1 MTLSITSCRP
11 GQPCSSPSPGL
22 SSCRSQGEPII
33 ETRGSVAISQCFYS
47 FLLSVFLKLILIL
60 VHKYHQ
66 TSPETKQDVRLP
78 LIQEKC
84 CHSVTLLFRKL
95 CWSYNFTSTGGNTQ
109 KSGAKKIWDSLICL
123 IFIKFFERSNQIYW
137 EDLSIWERARLA
149 LRANKYEMMKRSGKI
164 ELGLI
169 DFIQQKEM
177 KKSHSDKLTEIWPD
191 ITIKNYC
198 LEISLLEFKLAKSVA
213 GKFN

>member
-1 MTLSITSCRP
+1 MYVNTIRLGHRQNKMSVSHWFRRNTVTVSLCYSGNSAGATLLLQLVGIP
-11 GQPCSSPSPGL
+11 
-22 SSCRSQGEPII
+22 RSQEPKKS
-33 ETRGSVAISQCFYS
+33 ETHWFVWYSLS
-47 FLLSVFLKLILIL
+47 FLK
-60 VHKYHQ
+60 
-66 TSPETKQDVRLP
+66 
-78 LIQEKC
+78 
-84 CHSVTLLFRKL
+84 
-95 CWSYNFTSTGGNTQ
+95 G
-109 KSGAKKIWDSLICL
+109 
-123 IFIKFFERSNQIYW
+123 SNQIHW

-149 LRANKYEMMKRSGKI
+149 LRAKQYEMMKRSGKI

>member
-1 MTLSITSCRP
+1 MLSQCHSPIQETLLELQFYFNWWEYP
-11 GQPCSSPSPGL
+11 EV
-22 SSCRSQGEPII
+22 RSQ
-33 ETRGSVAISQCFYS
+33 
-47 FLLSVFLKLILIL
+47 
-60 VHKYHQ
+60 
-66 TSPETKQDVRLP
+66 
-78 LIQEKC
+78 
-84 CHSVTLLFRKL
+84 
-95 CWSYNFTSTGGNTQ
+95 
-109 KSGAKKIWDSLICL
+109 KIWESLICL